1 MKIQISFLTGDSYEK
16 RRKENLKLIV
26 REYCVIVFLTISYL
40 KINSL

>member
-26 REYCVIVFLTISYL
+26 RESYVIVFLTI
-40 KINSL
+40 NSL